1 MRVRMLVVAMIATPM
16 LASVSQA
23 QKADHGNQR
32 FKVCE
37 KLSPAK
43 NKQGADKAGN
53 SGQARRE
60 PRKCVPDVPP
70 PPPVTDPGTGSS
82 GGSSN
87 VGIAEIHGMAFNDA
101 NGNGSF
107 DAGETPLASQAIQ
120 IIGPVNQFIST
131 GPDGS
136 YAFTGLP
143 VGVYTVCVVSTMTQ
157 SAPQTGPACPSGAAG
172 WSAEVPDV
180 LPSIWY
186 LDIDFGLR

>member
-23 QKADHGNQR
+23 QNADHANMR

-53 SGQARRE
+53 SGKLRRE

-70 PPPVTDPGTGSS
+70 PPPVDPGTG
-82 GGSSN
+82 GTGAT
-87 VGIAEIHGMAFNDA
+87 GIAEIHGMAFNDA

-107 DAGETPLASQAIQ
+107 DAGESPLAGQPIQ
-120 IIGPVNQFIST
+120 LIGPVNQVVTT
-131 GPDGS
+131 GADGS
-136 YAFTGLP
+136 YIFSALP
-143 VGVYTVCVVSTMTQ
+143 VGVYTVCSASSMTQ
-157 SAPQTGPACPSGAAG
+157 SAPQTGPTCPSGAAG

>member
-23 QKADHGNQR
+23 QKADHANMR
-32 FKVCE
+32 FKSCE

-70 PPPVTDPGTGSS
+70 PPVTDPGTGAT
-82 GGSSN
+82 
-87 VGIAEIHGMAFNDA
+87 GIAEIHGMAFNDA

-107 DAGETPLASQAIQ
+107 DAGESALGGQPVQL
-120 IIGPVNQFIST
+120 IGPVNQVVTT
-131 GPDGS
+131 GADGS
-136 YAFTGLP
+136 YAFVGLP
-143 VGVYTVCVVSTMTQ
+143 VGVYTVCSASTMTQ
-157 SAPQTGPACPSGAAG
+157 TAPQTGPACPNGSAG

-186 LDIDFGLR
+186 LDIDFGMR

>member
-1 MRVRMLVVAMIATPM
+1 MLVVAMIATPM
-16 LASVSQA
+16 LATVSQA

-37 KLSPAK
+37 KVSPAK

-53 SGQARRE
+53 SGKLRRE

-70 PPPVTDPGTGSS
+70 PPPVTDPGS
-82 GGSSN
+82 GGSTGGSA
-87 VGIAEIHGMAFNDA
+87 VGIAEIHGAAFNDA
-101 NGNGSF
+101 NGNGTW
-107 DAGETPLASQAIQ
+107 DDGEAPLSGQPIQ
-120 IIGPVNQFIST
+120 LLGPVNQVVST
-131 GPDGS
+131 GADGS
-136 YAFTGLP
+136 YVFAALP
-143 VGVYTVCVVSTMTQ
+143 VGMYTVCSASSMSQ
-157 SAPQTGPACPSGAAG
+157 MAPQTGPSCPNGSAG

>member
-1 MRVRMLVVAMIATPM
+1 MRVRMLVVAMIATPL

-23 QKADHGNQR
+23 QSQKAGDHPNMR

-43 NKQGADKAGN
+43 NKQGADMAGN
-53 SGQARRE
+53 SGKARRE

-70 PPPVTDPGTGSS
+70 PPPVTDPGA
-82 GGSSN
+82 
-87 VGIAEIHGMAFNDA
+87 GIAEIHGMAYNDA

-107 DAGETPLASQAIQ
+107 DAGESPLAGQPIQ
-120 IIGPVNQFIST
+120 LTGPVNQLVST
-131 GPDGS
+131 GADGS
-136 YAFTGLP
+136 YVFAALP
-143 VGVYTVCVVSTMTQ
+143 VGVYTVCSASSMTQ
-157 SAPQTGPACPSGAAG
+157 TAPQSGPTCPSGSPG